1 MPLHLLRGE
10 KIQITNYRD
19 VSIRDISVLFILD
32 LILTLLEIC
41 YKIYVMRDKYAGTL
55 FQKRNRNNA
64 MKILITTDL
73 YTVKTN
79 GVVTSVRN
87 LYDELLADGHDVR
100 ILTLSGSNKSRREG
114 HVYYIRSVSLD
125 AVYPDVRMPTSY
137 RHKLIKELIIWKPD
151 VIHSQCEFFTFQYAS
166 RISKCTG
173 APIVHTYHT
182 LYEQYF
188 TYLVPMK
195 SLSKRAVSMF
205 SKTRLKKVKRV
216 IAPTPKVAGVLR
228 DYGLSNPISVIPS
241 GINLERFKNRISP
254 EERLARR
261 RSLGISD
268 NQTVM
273 LNLGRLGTE
282 KNVDELIRLF
292 AKAAKDRDDIVFLIV
307 GDGPAREQLGLLSA
321 ELSIQNK
328 VIFTGMVDP
337 SQVQYYYQLSDFFA
351 SASTSETQGLTYIEA
366 AANGLPLLCRADP
379 CLQDVLIGGVNGYT
393 YSSEAEFLNHFYN
406 ICNNPKWRC
415 VAGEHSRS
423 IAMSYDKHTF
433 GDSVEA
439 LYDAVVK

>member
-1 MPLHLLRGE
+1 MP
-10 KIQITNYRD
+10 
-19 VSIRDISVLFILD
+19 
-32 LILTLLEIC
+32 
-41 YKIYVMRDKYAGTL
+41 
-55 FQKRNRNNA
+55 

-87 LYDELLADGHDVR
+87 LCDELTADGHDVR
-100 ILTLSGSNKSRREG
+100 ILTLSGNNKSRREG
-114 HVYYIRSVSLD
+114 NIYYIRSVSLE

-137 RHKLIKELIIWKPD
+137 RHKLIKELILWKPD

-188 TYLVPMK
+188 TYLLPVK
-195 SLSKRAVSMF
+195 SLSKKAVSTF
-205 SKTRLKKVKRV
+205 SKYRLKKVKQV
-216 IAPTPKVAGVLR
+216 IAPTHKVEGVLR
-228 DYGLSNPISVIPS
+228 DYGLHNPISVIPS
-241 GINLERFKNRISP
+241 GINLERYKNTISKDD
-254 EERLARR
+254 RR
-261 RSLGISD
+261 AKRSALGIAE

-282 KNVDELIRLF
+282 KNIDELIRFF
-292 AKAAKDRDDIVFLIV
+292 AKAAHGREDLVFLIV
-307 GDGPAREQLGLLSA
+307 GDGPARQSLEALAA
-321 ELSIQNK
+321 ELNISNQ

-337 SQVQYYYQLSDFFA
+337 SEVQEYYQLGDFFA

-366 AANGLPLLCRADP
+366 AANGLPLLCREDP

-393 YSSEAEFLNHFYN
+393 YCDESEFLQHFLK
-406 ICNNPKWRC
+406 ICDNPQWR
-415 VAGEHSRS
+415 VIAGEHSRN
-423 IAMSYDKHTF
+423 IAMGFDKHTF

-439 LYDAVVK
+439 IYDTVVG